1 MDAERFDT
9 LRRSLVASSTRRR
22 LLGGL
27 ASVLGAGI
35 PLEETV
41 DARKKH
47 RHKRRR

>member
-9 LRRSLVASSTRRR
+9 LTRSLVASSTRRR

-27 ASVLGAGI
+27 ASALGAGMA
-35 PLEETV
+35 LAETV
-41 DARKKH
+41 DAKKEH